1 MTIGIEILNLPIVLQ
16 KSIYIVSTMLL
27 YPVIIALLLLTGYLI
42 VEIGAFVYEYYVRF
56 KLKRDLTGVR
66 RARELL
72 KSGSLGDALDLIRNS
87 MSSAFVHAF
96 VSDLCRIRID
106 DVLKVEIEKLL
117 HEYDTLIT
125 KRLERTNLVAR
136 VGPMLGL
143 MGTLIPM
150 GPALAGLAAGDVELL
165 ATNMILAFGTTVLGL
180 LVGGGSYAISVVRS
194 RWYDQDVDDMRY
206 ICDMIY
212 GDSDVFEERK

>member
-1 MTIGIEILNLPIVLQ
+1 MTIGIGILNLPVVLQ

-42 VEIGAFVYEYYVRF
+42 VEIGTFAYEYYVRF

-66 RARELL
+66 RARELS
-72 KSGSLGDALDLIRNS
+72 KVGRLGDALNLIGNS
-87 MSSAFVHAF
+87 MSGAFVYAF
-96 VSDLCRIRID
+96 I
-106 DVLKVEIEKLL
+106 KVEIEKLL

-125 KRLERTNLVAR
+125 KRLERTNLVSR

-150 GPALAGLAAGDVELL
+150 GPALAGLAQGDVELL
-165 ATNMILAFGTTVLGL
+165 ANNMIIAFGTTVLGL

-194 RWYDQDVDDMRY
+194 RWYDQDIDDMRY

>member
-1 MTIGIEILNLPIVLQ
+1 MTITIATLPATLQ
-16 KSIYIVSTMLL
+16 SAVYLVSTMLL

-42 VEIGAFVYEYYVRF
+42 IEIGMFLYERYMRF
-56 KLKRDLTGVR
+56 KQKRDLTKVR
-66 RARELL
+66 AARGLV
-72 KSGSLGDALDLIRNS
+72 KDGKHGDALGTVKDSI
-87 MSSAFVHAF
+87 SSVFVHAF
-96 VSDLCRIRID
+96 VSDLRRIPID

-125 KRLERTNLVAR
+125 KRLERTNLMAR

-165 ATNMILAFGTTVLGL
+165 ANNMILAFGTTVIGL
-180 LVGGGSYAISVVRS
+180 LVGGVSYAISMIRG
-194 RWYDQDVDDMRY
+194 RWYDQDMDDMRY

-212 GDSDVFEERK
+212 GDSDVSERQE

>member
-1 MTIGIEILNLPIVLQ
+1 MTMGIGILNLPIVLQ

-42 VEIGAFVYEYYVRF
+42 VEIGTFAYEYYMRF
-56 KLKRDLTGVR
+56 KRKRDLSEVR
-66 RARELL
+66 RARELS
-72 KSGSLGDALDLIRNS
+72 KVGRLGDALDLIGAS
-87 MSSAFVHAF
+87 MSGAFVYAF
-96 VSDLCRIRID
+96 INDLRNVPID

-125 KRLERTNLVAR
+125 KRLERTSLVAR

-150 GPALAGLAAGDVELL
+150 GPALAGLAQGDVELL
-165 ATNMILAFGTTVLGL
+165 ANNMILAFGTTVLGL
-180 LVGGGSYAISVVRS
+180 LVGGGSYAISTVRS
-194 RWYDQDVDDMRY
+194 RWYDRDMDDMRY

-212 GDSDVFEERK
+212 GDSDVS

>member
-1 MTIGIEILNLPIVLQ
+1 MTIGIGILNLPVVLQ
-16 KSIYIVSTMLL
+16 NSIYIVSTMLL

-42 VEIGAFVYEYYVRF
+42 VEIGTFAYEHYMRF
-56 KLKRDLTGVR
+56 KRKRDLSGVR
-66 RARELL
+66 RARELS
-72 KSGSLGDALDLIRNS
+72 KVGRLGDALDLIGNS
-87 MSSAFVHAF
+87 MSGAFVYAF
-96 VSDLCRIRID
+96 IDDLRGIPID

-125 KRLERTNLVAR
+125 KRLERTSLVAR
-136 VGPMLGL
+136 IGPMLGL

-165 ATNMILAFGTTVLGL
+165 ANNMILAFGTTVLGL
-180 LVGGGSYAISVVRS
+180 LVGGGSYAISTVRS
-194 RWYDQDVDDMRY
+194 RWYDQDMDDMSY

-212 GDSDVFEERK
+212 GDSDVSEE